1 MLRERIQDALNLAV
15 EAGDDRAVATIR
27 LILTAVADRDV
38 CARIKG
44 RQEGVRDEDVVAMLN
59 TMIAQRQESI
69 DLYEKGGRLELAE
82 QEREE
87 IAVIARF
94 LPEQLDEGELGGVIE
109 SLVGELGAKGPKDM
123 GRVMTVMQER
133 YHGRMDARKACG
145 LLRERLA

>member
-1 MLRERIQDALNLAV
+1 MLRERIQEALKRATDKD
-15 EAGDDRAVATIR
+15 DDRGVATIR
-27 LILTAVADRDV
+27 LILTAIADREA
-38 CARIKG
+38 CARAKG
-44 RQEGVRDEDVVAMLN
+44 WQDGVRDEDVVAMLN

-87 IAVIARF
+87 IGVICRF

>member
-1 MLRERIQDALNLAV
+1 MLRERIHDALKTAM
-15 EAGDDRAVATIR
+15 EDGDDRAAVTIR
-27 LILTAVADRDV
+27 LIMTAIDDRDV
-38 CARIKG
+38 CARAKG
-44 RQEGVRDEDVVAMLN
+44 RQGGVHDDDVTEMLN
-59 TMIAQRQESI
+59 TMIAQRRESI

-87 IAVIARF
+87 IKVIAQF
-94 LPEQLDEGELGGVIE
+94 LPEQLNEGELGGVIDR
-109 SLVGELGAKGPKDM
+109 LVGELGAKGPKDM

>member
-1 MLRERIQDALNLAV
+1 MLRERIHESLKHAI
-15 EAGDDRAVATIR
+15 EAGDDRAVVTMR
-27 LILTAVADRDV
+27 LILTAITDRDV
-38 CARIKG
+38 CARAKG
-44 RQEGVRDEDVVAMLN
+44 RQDGVSDDDIIAMLN

-87 IAVIARF
+87 IAVICRF
-94 LPEQLDEGELGGVIE
+94 LPEQLNEGELGGVID

>member
-1 MLRERIQDALNLAV
+1 MLRERIQEALKAAV
-15 EAGDDRAVATIR
+15 AEGDERAVATIR
-27 LILTAVADRDV
+27 LILTAIADRDV
-38 CARIKG
+38 CARAKG
-44 RQEGVRDEDVVAMLN
+44 RQDGVLDDDVVEMLN

-69 DLYEKGGRLELAE
+69 ELYEKGGRLELAE

-87 IAVIARF
+87 IGVIARF
-94 LPEQLDEGELGGVIE
+94 LPEQLDEGELGGVID